1 MTKKKQNKRV
11 YIENIEETRKDFT
24 LNAIGQVRKHLGYEN
39 VVVFSRFFITPSG
52 FPDTDYTIR
61 FYKKDPEED
70 IELELEEL
78 NKRKRTRFW
87 EVSTIIKLNPAGFN
101 MIFNEA
107 TTFELKFAKM
117 CILRHLGDKNY
128 AKVLRYINRN
138 IYRENP
144 SLD

>member
-1 MTKKKQNKRV
+1 MV
-11 YIENIEETRKDFT
+11 AFLI
-24 LNAIGQVRKHLGYEN
+24 V
-39 VVVFSRFFITPSG
+39 FITPSG
-52 FPDTDYTIR
+52 FPGTYYTIR

-78 NKRKRTRFW
+78 NKRKCTRFW
-87 EVSTIIKLNPAGFN
+87 EVSTIIKLDSADFN

-107 TTFELKFAKM
+107 TTFEPKFAKM

-128 AKVLRYINRN
+128 AKVLRYIDRN